1 MDRKIRVG
9 AVSYLNTKPLIY
21 GLEKGMMKDQLDL
34 ILDYPAKIAQMLVDD
49 EIDMGLVPVAII
61 PHLKE
66 HHIVSDY
73 GICSDGPVASVC
85 IFSDVPIDQIETVL
99 LDYQSRTSVMLARIL
114 MRDYWKIN
122 PRLLPATEDF
132 REQIKG
138 RVAGVVIGDRA
149 LEQRLQSAYVYDLGE
164 AWKVFTGLPF
174 VYATWISNK
183 PIPENFKAA
192 FNEANQYGL
201 DRLGEVIFQNPYQVY
216 DLDLYYRNNII
227 YKLEKEKLEG
237 LNSYLDF
244 LATIL

>member
-1 MDRKIRVG
+1 MG